1 MQGFYEKMQKNKL
14 TQPIQQAHFLLILV
28 QRAKFSPHVMVS
40 AGVCFG
46 GKGRLHFV
54 PEKVKVNAD
63 FYVNYLLP
71 KLFEDCERLLPNN
84 LYFSKRVH
92 QLIHLAS
99 FKNGSSGMV
108 QCL

>member
-1 MQGFYEKMQKNKL
+1 MVSTKKIQKNKL
-14 TQPIQQAHFLLILV
+14 TQLIQQEHFLLILV
-28 QRAKFSPHVMVS
+28 KRAKFSPHVMVS
-40 AGVCFG
+40 SGVCFG

-71 KLFEDCERLLPNN
+71 KLFKDCERLLPNN
-84 LYFSKRVH
+84 FYFSKMVH